1 MATAKYINGNN
12 MLQTNNI
19 NDINGKLG
27 GVTTIYNIITIMQ
40 TILVIVITIMVT
52 KIQKNYRR

>member
-27 GVTTIYNIITIMQ
+27 GVTTIYNIITIM
-40 TILVIVITIMVT
+40 
-52 KIQKNYRR
+52 